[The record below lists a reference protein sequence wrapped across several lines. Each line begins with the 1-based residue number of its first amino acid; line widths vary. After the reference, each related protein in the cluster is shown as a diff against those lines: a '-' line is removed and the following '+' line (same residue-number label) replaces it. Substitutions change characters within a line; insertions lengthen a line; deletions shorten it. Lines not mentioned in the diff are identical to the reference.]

1 MGKLKGFLFFLL
13 VLAAVVGG
21 GVIGLRYSRDKV
33 APVIEVKPNLV
44 ATKHM
49 GSIYVYGARVGD
61 HVILFDSGADSAAHP
76 VDAILT
82 QLKASHADVKDI
94 FLTHGHFDHVA
105 GALQFPDA
113 RTYLG
118 AGDVGLATG
127 KESPDGLLVKL
138 MTAVLAA
145 PPLPRITNPLKE
157 KAAVDVGGGKSVLA
171 IPVPGHTR
179 GSFAYLFDGVLFP
192 GDIMLLKEGRL
203 EPTPS
208 MFDAH
213 PEENRASIRAL
224 KKQLADQT
232 IDRVCTAHGGCTP
245 AGLGENM
252 LNDLVNRLGGG

>member
-1 MGKLKGFLFFLL
+1 M

-21 GVIGLRYSRDKV
+21 GVIAMRVSRDKV
-33 APVIEVKPNLV
+33 APASEVKPNLV
-44 ATKHM
+44 GTKHM
-49 GSIYVYGARVGD
+49 GSVYVFGARVGD
-61 HVILFDSGADSAAHP
+61 RIILFDAGADPAGHP
-76 VDAILT
+76 IDAILT
-82 QLKASHADVKDI
+82 ALKAGHADVKDI

-113 RTYLG
+113 KTYLG

-127 KESPDGLLVKL
+127 KETPDALLAKV
-138 MTAVLAA
+138 MTAVMAA

-157 KAAVDVGGGKSVLA
+157 KTTIDVGGGKTVLA

-245 AGLGENM
+245 SGLGENM
-252 LNDLVNRLGGG
+252 LNDFVNRLGGG